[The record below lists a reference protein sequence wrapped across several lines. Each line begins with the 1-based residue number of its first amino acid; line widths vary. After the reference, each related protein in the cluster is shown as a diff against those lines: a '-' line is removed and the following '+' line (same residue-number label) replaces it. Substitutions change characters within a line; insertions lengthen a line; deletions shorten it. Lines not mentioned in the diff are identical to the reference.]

1 MNERLGFWRRLKL
14 AGGIVTRGAAA
25 LDDVPDGILP
35 PARRAECDPLTL
47 STVFRGVQVLQTA
60 ITGLPINETR
70 NGIKL
75 DTVSALVQRPDINRS
90 RRDFLADMVASM
102 VLDGNAFVRLVRYG
116 GEIVT
121 CEVLPPQLVTV
132 SDDGHDPASP
142 RLRYAATTRPT
153 TSCTASSSTCPDGS
167 GAWDPSAR
175 PAKRSSP
182 RRWPATTRPSSTPI
196 PATSRAM

>member
-121 CEVLPPQLVTV
+121 
-132 SDDGHDPASP
+132 
-142 RLRYAATTRPT
+142 
-153 TSCTASSSTCPDGS
+153 
-167 GAWDPSAR
+167 
-175 PAKRSSP
+175 
-182 RRWPATTRPSSTPI
+182 
-196 PATSRAM
+196 